1 MGVMRRRIAILG
13 AGLALAGCMAAV
25 AAEAG
30 PSGSTRAQ
38 GPAPRFIE
46 GPEPGTLRASR
57 IIGLPVI
64 GMDHVRVGRIEDVLL
79 DGDGR
84 VRAAIIGVGGF
95 LGLGE
100 KSVAVPFDQLA
111 WNFSEVPLT
120 SGPSSVVN
128 ADSASA
134 ARGASEAG
142 PDTMPGAKT
151 SRDVLGAGDGGQGG
165 RVTEATGSVEAQR
178 PAGAP
183 ATVLAGEKPWHAEIR
198 LTKAQL
204 KDAPAFRF
212 DAPRP

>member
-1 MGVMRRRIAILG
+1 MGVERSRIAILG
-13 AGLALAGCMAAV
+13 AGLVLAGCMAAF
-25 AAEAG
+25 AAETGPAG
-30 PSGSTRAQ
+30 SARAE

-64 GMDHVRVGRIEDVLL
+64 GMDHVRVGRVEDVLL

-128 ADSASA
+128 PGS

-151 SRDVLGAGDGGQGG
+151 SRDVLGAGQDQTGS
-165 RVTEATGSVEAQR
+165 RVNEATGSVEAQR

-212 DAPRP
+212 EAPRP